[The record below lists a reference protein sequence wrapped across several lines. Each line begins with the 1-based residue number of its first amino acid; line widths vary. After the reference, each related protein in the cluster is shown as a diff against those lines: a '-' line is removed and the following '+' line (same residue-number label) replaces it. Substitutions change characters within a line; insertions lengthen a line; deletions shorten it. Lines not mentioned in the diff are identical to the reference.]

1 MSTIK
6 TTGTGA
12 ALRVIIKA
20 YIDQVRVSCECC
32 EPDCCILPADY
43 DWEYQEEDYFAIHF
57 SGWPEQLRV
66 NWTGHL
72 VGNIDKSATLFQYQT
87 GNIRIRRND
96 DFSSYYSR
104 AWILEDLTDP
114 ANIVTRTIGRCLI
127 RGDGGITPGDNLVE
141 DLWADQYITN
151 PVGSFY
157 PPYNT
162 YTVTFTRV
170 SLCEWVATSGYPPEC
185 DPWTLSFIGPLNP
198 TIKGGGFQIVIND
211 YDSET
216 EFCTVNAEENG
227 FFYPDGGIYNSN
239 ENYSIT
245 LTPV

>member
-12 ALRVIIKA
+12 ALRVITKT
-20 YIDQVRVSCECC
+20 VGGEVLVSCSCC
-32 EPDCCILPADY
+32 SDTPECCILPASQN
-43 DWEYQEEDYFAIHF
+43 WEYQEEDSFAVHF
-57 SGWPEQLRV
+57 SEWPEQLRV

-87 GNIRIRRND
+87 GDIRIRRND
-96 DFSSYYSR
+96 DFSS
-104 AWILEDLTDP
+104 WILEDLTDP
-114 ANIVTRTIGRCLI
+114 ENIVTRTIGSCLI
-127 RGDGGITPGDNLVE
+127 RGDGGITPGDDLVE

-151 PVGSFY
+151 SVGSFY

-185 DPWTLSFIGPLNP
+185 EPWTLSFVGDIGGLL
-198 TIKGGGFQIVIND
+198 GGGFQITIND

-216 EFCTVNAEENG
+216 EFCNNNAEENG
-227 FFYPDGGIYNSN
+227 FYYPDGGTYNSN